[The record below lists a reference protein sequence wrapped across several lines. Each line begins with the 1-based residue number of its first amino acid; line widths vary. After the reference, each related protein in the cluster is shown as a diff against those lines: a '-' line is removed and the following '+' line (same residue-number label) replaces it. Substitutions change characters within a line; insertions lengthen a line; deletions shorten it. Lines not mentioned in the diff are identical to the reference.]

1 MKKKSKGIALNI
13 KTKIIEI
20 HINFGID
27 HSVVADFVKLY
38 RKYFLKKNLTNDLT
52 NSSKKIFAPK
62 TKTHANSSQQS
73 EN

>member
-20 HINFGID
+20 HINFEID

-38 RKYFLKKNLTNDLT
+38 RKYFLKKNLTNLI
-52 NSSKKIFAPK
+52 NSSKKIFVPK